1 MEIYFDNAATTRPCA
16 EAVAAIT
23 KALTETYGNPSSL
36 HGVGLA
42 AQLVMDDARKTIA
55 GAIGASAEEILFT
68 SGATESTAIALNG
81 IAHTYGRHNRRI
93 ITTTVEHASVRET
106 CNYLEEEGFEVVR
119 IQPREDGTFDPN
131 DFINA
136 VNDKTCLLTMMLVNN
151 ETGTILPVTQV
162 FRAVKRINPK
172 IITHCDAVQGFLK
185 LPFRV
190 SGMQADLISLSGH
203 KIYAAKGIG
212 ALYIRKGVR
221 IRPLMHGGKQEKG
234 LRPGT
239 ESVPLIAGMGAA
251 VKAFLPTIP
260 ERAAAA
266 ADLKA
271 YLLERLAVLNEITV
285 HSPADGLPY
294 IMNFSVQGIR
304 SEILLHFLE
313 ERGISVSSGSA
324 CSKGANSG
332 VLGEFGVKPQLADS
346 ALRISFCHNNT
357 KAEIDTLIDMI
368 QIGQNTLH
376 RAK

>member
-1 MEIYFDNAATTRPCA
+1 MEIYFDNAATTRPCK
-16 EAVAAIT
+16 EAVEAIT
-23 KALTETYGNPSSL
+23 RCLTETYGNPSSL

-42 AQLVMDDARKTIA
+42 AQLVMDEARKTIA

-68 SGATESTAIALNG
+68 SGATESTAIALHG

-106 CNYLEEEGFEVVR
+106 CNHLEEEGFEVVR
-119 IQPREDGTFDPN
+119 IRPREDGKFDPA
-131 DFINA
+131 DFVSA

-151 ETGTILPVTQV
+151 ETGTILPVEQV
-162 FRAVKRINPK
+162 FRAVKRANPK

-190 SGMQADLISLSGH
+190 SGLQADLLSLSGH

-221 IRPLMHGGKQEKG
+221 VSPLIHGGKQEKG

-251 VKAFLPTIP
+251 VRIHLPTIA
-260 ERAAAA
+260 ERASAAA
-266 ADLKA
+266 ELRT
-271 YLLERLAVLNEITV
+271 YLLERLSSLDEITIN
-285 HSPADGLPY
+285 SPADGLPY
-294 IMNFSVQGIR
+294 IVNFSVQGIR

-357 KAEIDTLIDMI
+357 KTEIDTLIEMI
-368 QIGQNTLH
+368 KIGQNTLH